1 MKAPKLNP
9 ELMDPEKYD
18 ENKVKESAETL
29 LEAEEIKK
37 DEELMKN
44 IKKYWDE
51 QDGKIKNLK
60 DLKDAAGIDKFK
72 SAQDDDVDKD

>member
-1 MKAPKLNP
+1 MMKAPKLNP

-37 DEELMKN
+37 DEVLMKKIEQHWAN
-44 IKKYWDE
+44 
-51 QDGKIKNLK
+51 QDGKIKSLK
-60 DLKDAAGIDKFK
+60 DLKEVASNFKPSKEKDAE
-72 SAQDDDVDKD
+72 